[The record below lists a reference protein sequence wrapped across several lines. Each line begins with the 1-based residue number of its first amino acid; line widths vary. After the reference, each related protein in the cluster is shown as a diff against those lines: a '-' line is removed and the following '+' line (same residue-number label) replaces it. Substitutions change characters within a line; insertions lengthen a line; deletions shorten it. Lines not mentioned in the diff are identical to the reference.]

1 MDMWLCI
8 TLLVPC
14 EQNVFSKRL
23 KAALLEFRLLTGSRR
38 LFLADGPA
46 ITKAC

>member
-38 LFLADGPA
+38 RMDQQLQKPA
-46 ITKAC
+46 KY